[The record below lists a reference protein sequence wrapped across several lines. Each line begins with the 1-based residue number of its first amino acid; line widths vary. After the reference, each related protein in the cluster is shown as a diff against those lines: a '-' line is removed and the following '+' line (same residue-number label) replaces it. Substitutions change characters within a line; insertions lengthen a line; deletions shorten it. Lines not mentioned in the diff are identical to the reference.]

1 MRSSQSDAQG
11 FVLAVLLI
19 VMAVTATWMTVA
31 LPTWKQR
38 SIREKEAELVFR
50 GQQYQRAMRLY
61 NQKFPGA
68 TPQNLDILVDNKV
81 IPQPLAWSQVK
92 GAFERTAPLVRQAYD
107 RLGSK
112 PAAAEFL
119 RTDAADLRGR
129 PVWDMQQWAER
140 S

>member
-68 TPQNLDILVDNKV
+68 TPQNLDILVGNKV
-81 IPQPLAWSQVK
+81 LRKKYKDPITGEDFLPLYGGNQAGVP
-92 GAFERTAPLVRQAYD
+92 GAEI
-107 RLGSK
+107 
-112 PAAAEFL
+112 
-119 RTDAADLRGR
+119 GR
-129 PVWDMQQWAER
+129 AHV
-140 S
+140 